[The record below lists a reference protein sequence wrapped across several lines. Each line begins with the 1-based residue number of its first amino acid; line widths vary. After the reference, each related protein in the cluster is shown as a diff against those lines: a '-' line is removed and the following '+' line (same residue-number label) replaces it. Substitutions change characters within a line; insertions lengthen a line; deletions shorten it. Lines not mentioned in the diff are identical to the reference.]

1 MGGVKGARGRAT
13 TEDVVAAAVGIAD
26 REGVEALT
34 IRAVA
39 AACGLSPMGIY
50 RHVRDKDE
58 LLDRVVEVVAARI
71 GELEAAGTWQDK
83 LMALLRDCRRVLLD
97 HPGVASMC
105 VSRPT
110 PVAGVARFYDRLLEA
125 LSEGGLD
132 GAEAVYAFD
141 TLLMF
146 LFGSVLWQIP
156 RADTERERLIQI
168 AAAHPEQAPRLV
180 EAAGQ
185 LGRRNPE
192 QYFEH
197 GLSTIIA
204 GLDAKLG
211 EAGRH

>member
-1 MGGVKGARGRAT
+1 MGAVKGARGRAA

-26 REGVEALT
+26 REGLEALT

-58 LLDRVVEVVAARI
+58 LLDRVVEAVAARI
-71 GELEAAGTWQDK
+71 GELEASGTWRDK
-83 LMALLRDCRRVLLD
+83 LKALLRDCRRVLLD
-97 HPGVASMC
+97 HPGVASLC

-110 PVAGVARFYDRLLEA
+110 PVAGVAQFYDRVLEA
-125 LSEGGLD
+125 LSEGGFD
-132 GAEAVYAFD
+132 GVEAVYAFD

-146 LFGSVLWQIP
+146 VFGSVLWQIP
-156 RADTERERLIQI
+156 RADAERERLIRI
-168 AAAHPEQAPRLV
+168 AVTYPAQTPRLV
-180 EAAGQ
+180 EAAAL
-185 LGRRNPE
+185 LGRRDPE

-204 GLDAKLG
+204 GLDAELD
-211 EAGRH
+211 RTRRR